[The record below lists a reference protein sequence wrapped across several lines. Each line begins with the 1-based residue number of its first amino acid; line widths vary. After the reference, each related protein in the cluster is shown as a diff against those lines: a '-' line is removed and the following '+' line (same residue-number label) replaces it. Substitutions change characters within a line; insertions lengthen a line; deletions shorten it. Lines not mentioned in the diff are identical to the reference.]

1 MSGRG
6 SGIGAAR
13 LLCAFGWTAFFAA
26 PGSSQAAPTQTQLP
40 PANEPPELDP
50 NAPLAPMPDL
60 GVGWPDLNAKEPAP
74 KPLSP
79 PGTPSAPAAAPTMD
93 TEATGTLRYTV
104 EVENLE
110 RLCAER
116 GEDFAGL
123 SRMLGRNAAYIQQ
136 FVRRGVPKR
145 LKEEERRKLA
155 RYFAVPEALLGGPA
169 HVEQD
174 PGGLVSVKC
183 HPVKVSAGPGAVV
196 TEELGRPYFAFDER
210 LLKSLTA
217 SQPSN
222 LSIVRVEG
230 DSMSPTLN
238 AGDDILVDLGDSAER
253 LRDGIYVLRI
263 DDAVVVKRLALNPTG
278 RRVTVQSDNPSY
290 PDWPDCSLDDIRP
303 IGRVIWSGRRI
314 L

>member
-1 MSGRG
+1 MVNDP
-6 SGIGAAR
+6 R
-13 LLCAFGWTAFFAA
+13 L
-26 PGSSQAAPTQTQLP
+26 
-40 PANEPPELDP
+40 
-50 NAPLAPMPDL
+50 
-60 GVGWPDLNAKEPAP
+60 V
-74 KPLSP
+74 
-79 PGTPSAPAAAPTMD
+79 
-93 TEATGTLRYTV
+93 
-104 EVENLE
+104 LE

-155 RYFAVPEALLGGPA
+155 RYFSVPETLLGGPPDS
-169 HVEQD
+169 EQA
-174 PGGLVSVKC
+174 PGGLISVKR
-183 HPVKVSAGPGAVV
+183 HPVSVSAGPGAVV
-196 TEELGRPYFAFDER
+196 TEELGKPYFAFDER
-210 LLKSLTA
+210 WLKALTP

-222 LSIVRVEG
+222 LSIVKVEG
-230 DSMSPTLN
+230 DSMAPTLN

-278 RRVTVQSDNPSY
+278 RRVTVQSDNPAY
-290 PDWPDCSLDDIRP
+290 PDWPDCSLADIRP

-314 L
+314 V